1 MLKTLL
7 VDDEEAILRFLRA
20 VLEKDGFTV
29 MTTSSA
35 RDGIAALDREPFDLV
50 ITDLRMESPDSGFD
64 VVEAASHVIPR
75 PVIVILSAFPVST
88 SDWKSAGADAL
99 YLKGGG
105 DILGLPRQLKK
116 LLKSE
121 RRS

>member
-1 MLKTLL
+1 VLKTLL
-7 VDDEEAILRFLRA
+7 IDDEEAILHFLRE

-35 RDGIAALDREPFDLV
+35 RDGIAALTREPFDLV
-50 ITDLRMESPDSGFD
+50 VTDLRMESANSGFE
-64 VVEAASHVIPR
+64 VVEAASHVVPR

-88 SDWKSAGADAL
+88 ADWKSAGADAL

-105 DILGLPRQLKK
+105 EILGLPRQLKR
-116 LLKSE
+116 LLKH
-121 RRS
+121 